1 MMKVEFDLQPQFVQP
16 FATLH
21 AEQKDEE
28 LQKLATEIEQWGR
41 PRVITGYQYQQSFAL
56 PVAEIIRIYTENKA
70 VYAETATSKYRLQ
83 QRIYQLRQ
91 TLPRHQFIQISSAE
105 IVNVA
110 MLDRLALSR
119 TGQYEVRLKTGQV
132 SYASRRFVQKMKKE
146 LD

>member
-1 MMKVEFDLQPQFVQP
+1 MKVEFDLQPQFVQP

-28 LQKLATEIEQWGR
+28 LQQLATTVEQWGR
-41 PRVITGYQYQQSFAL
+41 PRVITGYQNQQSFAL
-56 PVAEIIRIYTENKA
+56 PVTEINRIYTENKA
-70 VYAETATSKYRLQ
+70 VYAETPTGKYRLQ
-83 QRIYQLRQ
+83 SRIYQLRDA
-91 TLPRHQFIQISSAE
+91 LPKQHFIQISSAE
-105 IVNVA
+105 IVNLAVIN
-110 MLDRLALSR
+110 RLALSR

>member
-1 MMKVEFDLQPQFVQP
+1 MKVEFDLQSQFAHP

-21 AEQKDEE
+21 AKRRDAE
-28 LQKLATEIEQWGR
+28 LVKLATELEQWGK
-41 PRVITGYQYQQSFAL
+41 PRVLTGYQHQQAFAI
-56 PVAEIIRIYTENKA
+56 PIADIRRIYTEAKA
-70 VYAETATSKYRLQ
+70 VYAETQTGKYRLQ
-83 QRIYQLRQ
+83 QRIYQLRAI
-91 TLPRHQFIQISSAE
+91 LPGHQFIQISSAE

-110 MLDRLALSR
+110 LIARLSLSR